1 MINQFCSRCGTH
13 LGVKV
18 PSMDARHIGFGALG
32 QGRDTEMKDNIWWQ
46 EALKFVSFLNNSDV
60 YKTGYWNDTIE
71 RILKS

>member
-1 MINQFCSRCGTH
+1 
-13 LGVKV
+13 
-18 PSMDARHIGFGALG
+18 MDARHIGFGALG

-60 YKTGYWNDTIE
+60 YKTGYCNDTIE